1 MSAEAGLRS
10 VGPYSTSARVLGR
23 SCNERLPQMPCLKIA
38 HVTQLLLTNQLTLHP
53 PQTKRLT

>member
-1 MSAEAGLRS
+1 MSAEAGLRP

-38 HVTQLLLTNQLTLHP
+38 HVTQLLLTN
-53 PQTKRLT
+53 